1 MSDGMFGTAKRA
13 VGKALHKTAAR
24 LSDCCDTTDA
34 TTEDPQPDSSV
45 STEENGPGKQPNREA
60 RLYGGMTA
68 FVAGFSVVGVVLF
81 GAAEVQAVATSVL
94 AFGVIVTLPALLRR
108 LRPDADSLVEK

>member
-34 TTEDPQPDSSV
+34 TTEDPQPGSSV
-45 STEENGPGKQPNREA
+45 STENGPGKQPNREA

-68 FVAGFSVVGVVLF
+68 FVAGFSVVCVVLF